1 MSKHRC
7 FRQKHDSVG
16 SPDAIQS
23 SVTCPPGVV
32 HSKLKHIT
40 GGKIMSLTLSGQVTV
55 YFENPF
61 WVGVFERREGSH
73 LSVCRVV
80 FGPEPK
86 DYEVYAFIEANYY
99 KLDFSSPI
107 KIDKTVNKRINPKR
121 LQRQIKKAVTE
132 KGIETKAQEAI
143 RLERESRKLERKQ
156 KSKDYREA
164 QKKELFQKKQ
174 EKKKQKRKGH

>member
-1 MSKHRC
+1 
-7 FRQKHDSVG
+7 
-16 SPDAIQS
+16 
-23 SVTCPPGVV
+23 
-32 HSKLKHIT
+32 
-40 GGKIMSLTLSGQVTV
+40 MSLTLSGQVTV
-55 YFENPF
+55 YFEDPF
-61 WVGVFERREGSH
+61 WVGVFERREGGH

-86 DYEVYAFIEANYY
+86 DYEVYAFIESHYY
-99 KLDFSSPI
+99 KLPFSRPV
-107 KIDKTVNKRINPKR
+107 KTDKTATKRINPKR

-156 KSKDYREA
+156 QSRDNREA
-164 QKKELFQKKQ
+164 QKRELFQKKQ